1 MKHTLS
7 LTLIAGASLLL
18 SACATDK
25 IMFYKDGQQVQV
37 LTCTGPTFTGCLE
50 KASNICKENGYEILD
65 RVSVRQSGILSSTDH
80 KEMVITCKAKV
91 PVTNLKP
98 ATVAPV
104 NVESAAPAGR

>member
-25 IMFYKDGQQVQV
+25 TMFYKDGQQVQV

-50 KASNICKENGYEILD
+50 KASNICQSNGYDILD

-80 KEMVITCKAKV
+80 KEIVIVCKIKV
-91 PVTNLKP
+91 PAHSVSPTTVTPVTTDSP
-98 ATVAPV
+98 AVK
-104 NVESAAPAGR
+104 

>member
-25 IMFYKDGQQVQV
+25 TMFYKDGQQVQV

-65 RVSVRQSGILSSTDH
+65 RVSVRQSGMLSSTDH
-80 KEMVITCKAKV
+80 KEIVIACKVKA
-91 PVTNLKP
+91 PV
-98 ATVAPV
+98 ATITPNPVAPV
-104 NVESAAPAGR
+104 STEPTRTSR